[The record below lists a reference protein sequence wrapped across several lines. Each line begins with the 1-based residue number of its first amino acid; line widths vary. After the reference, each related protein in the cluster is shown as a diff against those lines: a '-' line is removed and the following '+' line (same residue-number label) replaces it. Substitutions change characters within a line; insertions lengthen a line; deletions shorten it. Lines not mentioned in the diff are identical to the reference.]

1 MSPIL
6 IPLRTCSENNMR
18 EHHMARARRRK
29 QQRITAALMTRVT
42 ANQLGLPCSVKLVR
56 IAPSNGLDGDNLQ
69 GALKAVR
76 DGIAD
81 AFEVDDRDP
90 RLTWVYDQRRGPYS
104 VEVTLMPVALSDGI
118 ENAS

>member
-1 MSPIL
+1 MKPIL

-18 EHHMARARRRK
+18 EHHMTRARRRK
-29 QQRITAALMTRVT
+29 QQRMASALMTRVT
-42 ANQLGLPCSVKLVR
+42 ANQIGLPCAVKLVR

-81 AFEVDDRDP
+81 AFGVDDRDP
-90 RLTWVYDQRRGPYS
+90 RLTWVYEQRRGPYG
-104 VEVTLMPVALSDGI
+104 VEVTLMPVALAEQAAD
-118 ENAS
+118 AS